1 MRRLHINVKSALKA
15 FELTYK
21 TVFGAELLGNYKSLF
36 RGTGLEFEGYA
47 GYAPTDD
54 SKLIDWKAS
63 LKANTLLKREYA
75 EERNMN
81 IFFLIG
87 ATGSMIFTTTDKLKA
102 EYAGELIIS
111 LAHVMMQKNDL
122 VGFAMFNNKIE
133 TIQPP
138 SRDAAHFHN
147 LITSVSN
154 TDYYREGCDLTS
166 VLDLAFNTLK
176 PNSTIIII
184 SDFIGLTPG
193 WEQAL
198 KMAALKFEVM
208 AIMVRDPADLALPE
222 TRNQLAALRS
232 TSSNRII
239 NVRLK
244 SVRYKYTKYANDRI
258 LYFKKVFAECNADLL
273 ILTTDK
279 PFTPPVL
286 HFLAMR
292 KHNKWK

>member
-21 TVFGAELLGNYKSLF
+21 TVFGAELFGNYQSLF

-138 SRDAAHFHN
+138 SPNAAQFHH

-154 TDYYREGCDLTS
+154 TDYFREGCDLTS
-166 VLDLAFNTLK
+166 ALDLAFNTLK
-176 PNSTIIII
+176 PKTTIIII

-198 KMAALKFEVM
+198 KKASSKFEVM
-208 AIMVRDPADLALPE
+208 AMMVRDPANLALPE
-222 TRNQLAALRS
+222 TRTQLAAVR
-232 TSSNRII
+232 SSNSKRII

-244 SVRYKYTKYANDRI
+244 SVRDKYRKYASDRL
-258 LYFKKVFAECNADLL
+258 LYLKRVFAECNADLL
-273 ILTTDK
+273 VLTTDK
-279 PFTPPVL
+279 SFTPPVL
-286 HFLAMR
+286 HFFAMR
-292 KHNKWK
+292 KRKRWK

>member
-1 MRRLHINVKSALKA
+1 MRQLHINIKSALKA

-21 TVFGAELLGNYKSLF
+21 TVFGAQLLGNYQSLF
-36 RGTGLEFEGYA
+36 KGTGLEFDGYSNY
-47 GYAPTDD
+47 GPTDD
-54 SKLIDWKAS
+54 SKFIDWKAS
-63 LKANTLLKREYA
+63 LKANTLLKREYS

-87 ATGSMIFTTTDKLKA
+87 ATGSMIYTTTNKLKA

-111 LAHVMMQKNDL
+111 LAHVMMQKKDL
-122 VGFAMFNNKIE
+122 VGFAIFNNKIE
-133 TIQPP
+133 TFQPP
-138 SRDAAHFHN
+138 SCKAAQFHS

-154 TDYYREGCDLTS
+154 TDYYRENCDLTS
-166 VLDLAFNTLK
+166 ALNFAFDTLK
-176 PNSTIIII
+176 PKTTVLII

-198 KMAALKFEVM
+198 KKASTKFDIMAML
-208 AIMVRDPADLALPE
+208 VRDPADFALPE
-222 TRNQLAALRS
+222 SRAQQAAMRS
-232 TSSNRII
+232 SYSSRII

-244 SVRYKYTKYANDRI
+244 SVRDKYKQHVNEQV
-258 LYFKKVFAECNADLL
+258 LYFKKVFAEYNADLL

-279 PFTPPVL
+279 SFTPPVL

-292 KHNKWK
+292 KRKRWK